1 MMKSILPLI
10 TMLVWGHLLC
20 AQEAGSV
27 DEELEECLEVAGTTS
42 EMIDCQ
48 IRAAEAWDKELNKYY
63 KLYLSKLNEEGK
75 AVLKEAQ
82 REWIVYRDKEY
93 RLIDSHYL
101 SRLQGTMWHPV
112 AASEKM
118 EIVKERA
125 LKLKGYYEDL
135 QID

>member
-1 MMKSILPLI
+1 M
-10 TMLVWGHLLC
+10 
-20 AQEAGSV
+20 
-27 DEELEECLEVAGTTS
+27 
-42 EMIDCQ
+42 
-48 IRAAEAWDKELNKYY
+48 
-63 KLYLSKLNEEGK
+63 
-75 AVLKEAQ
+75 LKEAQ

-101 SRLQGTMWHPV
+101 SQLQGTMWHPV
-112 AASEKM
+112 AAGEKM